1 MVEREPGLNEALFM
15 GLIINLQS
23 TAMIALGK
31 LINPLTQ
38 NIERNLDQARF
49 TIDMLGML
57 EDKTN
62 GNRTEEETR
71 TLRRVLTELRMNYL
85 DEVEKDREEQGTE
98 RETKAQEKTSGEKTE
113 DKPNAGKVEGVEGQ
127 PTTEK
132 AEKTDETQKTEKAQQ
147 TEEKPAAGKAE
158 QTAQQK
164 AKEKAAPETNAKK
177 A

>member
-38 NIERNLDQARF
+38 NIERNLDQAHF

-57 EDKTN
+57 EDKTD

-85 DEVEKDREEQGTE
+85 DEVEKERKEQEKE
-98 RETKAQEKTSGEKTE
+98 REKNVREKTSEKAEQKTAEKPEGGPDGKSAEKPAGKPAAEDTEENAQQRAQEKTARGAN
-113 DKPNAGKVEGVEGQ
+113 DKKV
-127 PTTEK
+127 
-132 AEKTDETQKTEKAQQ
+132 
-147 TEEKPAAGKAE
+147 
-158 QTAQQK
+158 
-164 AKEKAAPETNAKK
+164 
-177 A
+177 

>member
-15 GLIINLQS
+15 GLVINLQS

-38 NIERNLDQARF
+38 SVDRNLDQARF

-71 TLRRVLTELRMNYL
+71 TLRRVITELRMNYL
-85 DEVEKDREEQGTE
+85 DEVEKDRQE
-98 RETKAQEKTSGEKTE
+98 QEKDKKGKPSGEKANENTQQ
-113 DKPNAGKVEGVEGQ
+113 NAR
-127 PTTEK
+127 
-132 AEKTDETQKTEKAQQ
+132 KTAH
-147 TEEKPAAGKAE
+147 
-158 QTAQQK
+158 
-164 AKEKAAPETNAKK
+164 ETNDKK

>member
-38 NIERNLDQARF
+38 NIERNLDQAHF

-57 EDKTN
+57 EEKTG

-85 DEVEKDREEQGTE
+85 DEVGKERKEQEKEQEKKAREKTSEKAEQKTAEKPEGEPDGKSAEKPAGKPAAEDTE
-98 RETKAQEKTSGEKTE
+98 ENAQQRVQEKTARGAN
-113 DKPNAGKVEGVEGQ
+113 DKKI
-127 PTTEK
+127 
-132 AEKTDETQKTEKAQQ
+132 
-147 TEEKPAAGKAE
+147 
-158 QTAQQK
+158 
-164 AKEKAAPETNAKK
+164 
-177 A
+177 

>member
-62 GNRTEEETR
+62 GNRAEEETR

-85 DEVEKDREEQGTE
+85 DEVEKERKEEEKEQEKKAREKTSEKAEQKTAEKTQGKPEGTPAE
-98 RETKAQEKTSGEKTE
+98 KPAEKPTAEDTEENAQQGAQEKTARESN
-113 DKPNAGKVEGVEGQ
+113 D
-127 PTTEK
+127 EK
-132 AEKTDETQKTEKAQQ
+132 A
-147 TEEKPAAGKAE
+147 
-158 QTAQQK
+158 
-164 AKEKAAPETNAKK
+164 
-177 A
+177 

>member
-38 NIERNLDQARF
+38 NIERNLDQAHF

-57 EDKTN
+57 EDKTD

-85 DEVEKDREEQGTE
+85 DEVEKERKEQEKE
-98 RETKAQEKTSGEKTE
+98 REKNAREKTSEKAEQKTAEKPEGGPDGKSAEKPAGKPAAEDTEENAQQRAQEKTARGAN
-113 DKPNAGKVEGVEGQ
+113 DKKV
-127 PTTEK
+127 
-132 AEKTDETQKTEKAQQ
+132 
-147 TEEKPAAGKAE
+147 
-158 QTAQQK
+158 
-164 AKEKAAPETNAKK
+164 
-177 A
+177 

>member
-15 GLIINLQS
+15 GLVINLQS

-38 NIERNLDQARF
+38 NIERNLEQARF

-57 EDKTN
+57 EDKTD

-85 DEVEKDREEQGTE
+85 DEVEKERQEQEKE
-98 RETKAQEKTSGEKTE
+98 REKKAREKTS
-113 DKPNAGKVEGVEGQ
+113 
-127 PTTEK
+127 EK
-132 AEKTDETQKTEKAQQ
+132 AEQKTAEKPGGEPDGKPEGEPEGKPA
-147 TEEKPAAGKAE
+147 EKPAAEDAGKN
-158 QTAQQK
+158 AQQRPQ
-164 AKEKAAPETNAKK
+164 EKTARGANDKK
-177 A
+177 V

>member
-15 GLIINLQS
+15 GLVINLQS

-31 LINPLTQ
+31 LINPVTQ
-38 NIERNLDQARF
+38 KIERNLDQAHF

-57 EDKTN
+57 DDKTN

-85 DEVEKDREEQGTE
+85 DELEKDRQEQE
-98 RETKAQEKTSGEKTE
+98 KEKKAQEKTGEKT
-113 DKPNAGKVEGVEGQ
+113 G
-127 PTTEK
+127 
-132 AEKTDETQKTEKAQQ
+132 EKTDEKTE
-147 TEEKPAAGKAE
+147 GKAAE
-158 QTAQQK
+158 RGEGKTGGRSAEGIDGRTAAENKGENTQQK
-164 AKEKAAPETNAKK
+164 ARKATGGMNDQK

>member
-15 GLIINLQS
+15 GLVINLQS

-38 NIERNLDQARF
+38 SIERNLDQARF

-85 DEVEKDREEQGTE
+85 DEVEKDRQEQE
-98 RETKAQEKTSGEKTE
+98 KKQEQEKQAQEKTSEKAEGKTAEGAEGKPAAEKTE
-113 DKPNAGKVEGVEGQ
+113 EN
-127 PTTEK
+127 
-132 AEKTDETQKTEKAQQ
+132 TQQRAQ
-147 TEEKPAAGKAE
+147 TIAR
-158 QTAQQK
+158 
-164 AKEKAAPETNAKK
+164 ETNDKK
-177 A
+177 TRGEK